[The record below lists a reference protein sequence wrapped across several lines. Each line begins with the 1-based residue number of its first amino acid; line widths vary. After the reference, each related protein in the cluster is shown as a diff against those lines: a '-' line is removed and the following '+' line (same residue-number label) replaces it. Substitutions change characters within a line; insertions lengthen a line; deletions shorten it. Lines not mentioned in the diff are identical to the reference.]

1 MSVVSVLPIA
11 VMPGAEDELV
21 RAFRE
26 LQVLEH
32 ARGAGG
38 FLDGRLLRPLVAGDP
53 FLVVAEWESE
63 GAYRGWLES
72 PLRGELSSRIEP
84 LLAASVQQGGLYVE
98 AG

>member
-11 VMPGAEDELV
+11 VRPGREDELV

-26 LQVLEH
+26 LQVFEH

-38 FLDGRLLRPLVAGDP
+38 FLGGRLLRPLAAGDP

-72 PLRGELSSRIEP
+72 PLRRELASRIEP
-84 LLAASVQQGGLYVE
+84 LLLTSVQQGGLYLE
-98 AG
+98 LG